1 MAMLE
6 TVHESLHFKTEWEI
20 IKFRDPDNKIAM
32 LMQAGL
38 PTHIVLSRF
47 KDRFIGIERFE
58 DNLGLNEGIQALLE
72 LIAGISTPTKWD
84 NTNARLGVGDSNT
97 GESATQTGLQAAT
110 NKLWKAM
117 DVGYPQRSSQTLEWR
132 ATFGSGDANFSW
144 QEFTVVNASDDT
156 GANLNRKCADKGTKT
171 SGESWI
177 LSLKMTMS

>member
-6 TVHESLHFKTEWEI
+6 TINEHLHFKTEWEI
-20 IKFRDPDNKIAM
+20 IKFKDPDNKIAR

-38 PTHIVLSRF
+38 PKHIALKRF
-47 KDRFIGIERFE
+47 KDHLIGIENFQE
-58 DNLGLNEGIQALLE
+58 NLGLNEGIQALLE

-97 GESATQTGLQAAT
+97 AEAATQTGLQAAT

-117 DVGYPQRSSQTLEWR
+117 DSGYPQRSSQTLEWR
-132 ATFGSGDANFSW
+132 ATFASGDANYSW

-156 GANLNRKCADKGTKT
+156 GVNLNRKCADKGTKT
-171 SGESWI
+171 SGESWV
-177 LSLKMTMS
+177 LSLKITVS